1 MSSED
6 TYKGDSKSIQS
17 LVVSHFKKDL
27 SDLAQSEQN
36 LPLLDKAALSPL
48 KEAKY
53 TAKGAIRRLERM
65 FAANEDEI

>member
-17 LVVSHFKKDL
+17 LVVSHLKTNL
-27 SDLAQSEQN
+27 SNLAQSEQG
-36 LPLLDKAALSPL
+36 LPLLGKNTQSPL

>member
-27 SDLAQSEQN
+27 SDLAQSEQG
-36 LPLLDKAALSPL
+36 LPPLGKNTQSPL

-65 FAANEDEI
+65 FAAGEDEI

>member
-27 SDLAQSEQN
+27 SNLAQSEQG
-36 LPLLDKAALSPL
+36 LPLLDKESPL
-48 KEAKY
+48 TEAKY
-53 TAKGAIRRLERM
+53 TAKGALRRLERM
-65 FAANEDEI
+65 FAADEDEI

>member
-6 TYKGDSKSIQS
+6 TYKGDSKSIQN

-27 SDLAQSEQN
+27 SDLAQSEQG
-36 LPLLDKAALSPL
+36 LPPLGKNTQSPP